1 MPKHRL
7 TKMVSLQ
14 KHDGDLG
21 EEESLCG
28 WIGSRKNEER
38 RLAVSEHDISKKD
51 SMRKGI
57 LAQNVTAEMR

>member
-1 MPKHRL
+1 M
-7 TKMVSLQ
+7 
-14 KHDGDLG
+14 
-21 EEESLCG
+21 CG